1 MRFLYVMLI
10 AMQSLIFLL
19 FFYALPLWADDV
31 LLLDVK
37 GPIGPAVGDYII
49 RGIEKGERTALII
62 IRLDTEGGL
71 MKTTRLINE
80 AILDSRTPVVVYV
93 APNGARAASAGT
105 YMLYAAHIAAMA
117 PATHLGAATP
127 ITMGSPWA
135 RAGKEDPALKKVR
148 QDAIAYLKSLAE
160 LRGRNAAWAEKAI
173 TEAATLTATEAL
185 QENVIDVI
193 AKDIDEL
200 LAKLD
205 GKTLTAGGLSHRLKT
220 TDLDVYPLAPN
231 WRTQILTVITDPNIA
246 YLLLLAGMW
255 GIFFEMANPGVFFP
269 GVAGVIALCL
279 ALFGLQLLPI
289 SYAALALLL
298 FGIAFIVAEAF
309 VPSFGALGIGGL
321 AAFLLGSLFLMD
333 GSPEWQISR
342 TLIFSAGLATALLLL
357 VTAWFVAA
365 AWRRPKAMGEAP
377 LKARIAIAMED
388 FTETGHVRLGGEIW
402 RAQSTV
408 PIKKGEKLKVIAE
421 KDLILNVAPVREEKT

>member
-1 MRFLYVMLI
+1 MLI
-10 AMQSLIFLL
+10 AMQAFIFLL
-19 FFYALPLWADDV
+19 FFCALPLWADDV

-80 AILDSRTPVVVYV
+80 AILDSKTPVVVFV

-105 YMLYAAHIAAMA
+105 YILYAAHIAAMA

-135 RAGKEDPALKKVR
+135 SKGKEEDPALKKSR

-160 LRGRNAAWAEKAI
+160 LRGRNAVWAEKAV

-185 QENVIDVI
+185 QENVIDII

-205 GKTLTAGGLSHRLKT
+205 GKTLTAGGLSHHLKT
-220 TDLDVYPLAPN
+220 TDLTIFPVVPN
-231 WRTQILTVITDPNIA
+231 WRTRILTVITDPNIA

-298 FGIAFIVAEAF
+298 FGIAFMVAEAF

-321 AAFLLGSLFLMD
+321 AAFLFGSLFLMD

-342 TLIFSAGLATALLLL
+342 RLIFSAGLAIALLLL
-357 VTAWFVAA
+357 LTAWFVAA
-365 AWRRPKAMGEAP
+365 AWRRPKAMGKEA
-377 LKARIAIAMED
+377 LQARIAIAIED

-402 RAQSTV
+402 RAQSKIPV
-408 PIKKGEKLKVIAE
+408 KKGEKLKVIAQ
-421 KDLILNVAPVREEKT
+421 KDLILTIAPVREEKT

>member
-1 MRFLYVMLI
+1 
-10 AMQSLIFLL
+10 
-19 FFYALPLWADDV
+19 
-31 LLLDVK
+31 
-37 GPIGPAVGDYII
+37 
-49 RGIEKGERTALII
+49 
-62 IRLDTEGGL
+62 
-71 MKTTRLINE
+71 
-80 AILDSRTPVVVYV
+80 
-93 APNGARAASAGT
+93 
-105 YMLYAAHIAAMA
+105 
-117 PATHLGAATP
+117 
-127 ITMGSPWA
+127 
-135 RAGKEDPALKKVR
+135 
-148 QDAIAYLKSLAE
+148 
-160 LRGRNAAWAEKAI
+160 
-173 TEAATLTATEAL
+173 
-185 QENVIDVI
+185 
-193 AKDIDEL
+193 
-200 LAKLD
+200 
-205 GKTLTAGGLSHRLKT
+205 
-220 TDLDVYPLAPN
+220 
-231 WRTQILTVITDPNIA
+231 
-246 YLLLLAGMW
+246 
-255 GIFFEMANPGVFFP
+255 
-269 GVAGVIALCL
+269 VAGVIALCL